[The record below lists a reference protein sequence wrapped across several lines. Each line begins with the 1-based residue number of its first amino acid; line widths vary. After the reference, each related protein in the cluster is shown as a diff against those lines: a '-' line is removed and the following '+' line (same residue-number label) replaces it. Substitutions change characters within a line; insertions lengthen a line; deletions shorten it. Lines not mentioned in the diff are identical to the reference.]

1 MVSLF
6 LLLGM
11 QAGQRALWYV
21 PLVFYMEKVLGFSG
35 MQISAVIGTSAITAM
50 ISPYISGWL
59 ADRFVPAHRLYVAL
73 QLVGGLALIAAF
85 WVPSFAGLL
94 ALILIENITFT
105 GGVALSNAICFRRLR
120 DPANFGRLA
129 LGGTLGWML
138 ASLVYSL
145 YMEQSGD
152 AALRAGLMVGGIA
165 QLCVAAFAFIV
176 LPTVPPESRDAARD
190 AEHMS
195 RLLAKPGLRILLV
208 AAMACGFSYSFLHL
222 YSAFRLTDTGMT
234 EAVAQRWLTLG
245 QAAEII
251 TLLCLAAIQRWIGL
265 KRVVQ
270 LGMFFIFARMVV
282 MSTDAP
288 VWMLIGVQGLHGI
301 DFAFAAVTIAIVA
314 ERLSTAETRARAQA
328 LTMLCLW
335 GLGRLIGFFASGW
348 AWDAFDGPEKWSRF
362 FIIPMVVVALVSL
375 LFAWRFPTSVSAK
388 SVASSR

>member
-6 LLLGM
+6 TLLGM
-11 QAGQRALWYV
+11 QAAQRALWFI
-21 PLVFYMEKVLGFSG
+21 PLVLYMEKVLGFSG
-35 MQISAVIGTSAITAM
+35 MQMSAVIGTSAITAM
-50 ISPYISGWL
+50 VSPYISGWL
-59 ADRFVPAHRLYVAL
+59 ADRFIPAHRLYVAL
-73 QLVGGLALIAAF
+73 QVVGGLSLIAAF
-85 WVPSFAGLL
+85 WVPSFTGLL
-94 ALILIENITFT
+94 LLILLENITFT
-105 GGVALSNAICFRRLR
+105 GGVALSNAICFRSLR

-129 LGGTLGWML
+129 LGGTIGWLL
-138 ASLVYSL
+138 ASQVYSF
-145 YMEQSGD
+145 YMEHEGD

-165 QLCVAAFAFIV
+165 QLCVAAFAFLR
-176 LPTVPPESRDAARD
+176 LPAVPPESRDDARD

-195 RLLAKPGLRILLV
+195 RLLAKPGLRILLI
-208 AAMACGFSYSFLHL
+208 AAMACGFCYSFLHL
-222 YSAFRLTDTGMT
+222 YSVFRLTDTGMS

-245 QAAEII
+245 QVAEIL
-251 TLLCLAAIQRWIGL
+251 TLLCLAALQRWIGL

-270 LGMFFIFARMVV
+270 LGMFFIFARMLV

-335 GLGRLIGFFASGW
+335 GVGRLVGFFASGW

-362 FIIPMVVVALVSL
+362 FIIPMIVITLVSA
-375 LFAWRFPTSVSAK
+375 LFAWRFPERIKGSQ
-388 SVASSR
+388 